1 MLIVNTVKLD
11 WMNNDDDDCKRNV
24 DFWFVANDNVND
36 KQWNKKKKKIDRE
49 WERVYVPTYVEIS
62 INQP

>member
-1 MLIVNTVKLD
+1 
-11 WMNNDDDDCKRNV
+11 MNNDDDDCKRNV

-36 KQWNKKKKKIDRE
+36 KQWNKKKIDRE